1 MNPDPGIR
9 PSFRVI
15 AMYES
20 FFQLT
25 KTPFSLV
32 SDPECIHLT
41 AQYESVIRALVFAV
55 LERKGYVVLTGE
67 AGLGKS
73 TALRALSELL
83 VEWNVNSSV
92 ILTPTLTASEFLE
105 MVMLNFG
112 FKAIPTSKALRLKL
126 LEDFL
131 IKSDDAG
138 RVSVLV
144 VDEAHQLSEEALEEI
159 RLLGNFESTNR
170 KLLQIVMAGQSEFND
185 RLNLPHMWHLKQRI
199 AIRLALS
206 RLNNDSVG
214 EYIQYRWS
222 EAGGT
227 GPLPFTGAAL
237 DVIAVWSCGIPRL
250 INTICDNALL
260 IAFSETTRSV
270 DVEIIREACIDL
282 GLATPEVMP
291 RQRAVEPAPL
301 RPQIEP
307 ALLPLANPQTPLPGG
322 AEPRPTFL
330 NRWRRR
336 PHQAASSQSSIFSLN
351 EPV

>member
-1 MNPDPGIR
+1 M
-9 PSFRVI
+9 I

-25 KTPFSLV
+25 KTPFSLA

-73 TALRALSELL
+73 TALRALAELL
-83 VEWNVNSSV
+83 VEWNVNLSV
-92 ILTPTLTASEFLE
+92 ILTPTLTTSEFLE

-112 FKAIPTSKALRLKL
+112 FKEIPTSKAMRLKL

-131 IKSDDAG
+131 IRSDAAG

-159 RLLGNFESTNR
+159 RLLGNFESPTR
-170 KLLQIVMAGQSEFND
+170 KLLQVVLAGQSEFND
-185 RLNLPHMWHLKQRI
+185 RLNLPHMWHIKQRI
-199 AIRLALS
+199 AIRLTLS
-206 RLNNDSVG
+206 RLNSESVA
-214 EYIQYRWS
+214 EYIQYRWA

-227 GPLPFTGAAL
+227 GALPFTDAAL
-237 DVIAVWSCGIPRL
+237 DAIAVWSCGIPRL

-260 IAFSETTRSV
+260 IAFSETTRTL
-270 DVEIIREACIDL
+270 DVEIVREACIDL
-282 GLATPEVMP
+282 GLATPAVAP
-291 RQRAVEPAPL
+291 RSRPLEPAPV
-301 RPQIEP
+301 
-307 ALLPLANPQTPLPGG
+307 LPRLEAAPLGLPNQQTPAPEG
-322 AEPRPTFL
+322 AEQRSSFL

-336 PHQAASSQSSIFSLN
+336 ANQPASSQSSIFSLN